1 MKPLHQIQH
10 MTSGNLGMI
19 YFSWQWRGL
28 TEAGAS
34 NEQLRELWKS
44 IAERETDEVFR
55 SVVLRPNLDWKSG
68 DLFVS
73 IELPDG
79 KPTIWATWLLQL
91 AHDLGSNISAAFQ
104 AEAESLLGYSSPSTL
119 LIGTA
124 AADRRAFPDGESLWY
139 EAGKRA
145 MLQGQL
151 GGGLERGVKR
161 KALDR
166 IITGKRIYP
175 VYQPI
180 VSINKQEVFGF
191 EALTR
196 LQEAE
201 VFKGPLE
208 LFQFAGEEEKMYSL
222 EKLARELS
230 IHGCHG
236 LKPNQKLFI
245 NVMAQIMED
254 PSFSPGQTIDLLEQH
269 HLTPEQVVFEITER
283 SSIEDYPSFKK
294 ALEHYRNQGYQ
305 IAIDDVGAGYSSLQS
320 VVELRPD
327 YLKVDRSIISNIHH
341 DDVKKHVLH
350 TLQEVGGKLDVSII
364 AEGIEQQEE
373 LNVLTKMGIPYAQ
386 GYLLGRPAPFP
397 R

>member
-1 MKPLHQIQH
+1 MKPLHQLQH
-10 MTSGNLGMI
+10 STSGYLGMI
-19 YFSWQWRGL
+19 YFSWQWKGQMEDGSWDERL
-28 TEAGAS
+28 KA
-34 NEQLRELWKS
+34 LWKS
-44 IAERETDEVFR
+44 IAERETDEGFR
-55 SVVLRPNLDWKSG
+55 SVVLRPNLNWMSG

-79 KPTIWATWLLQL
+79 KPTIWDSWLLQL
-91 AHDLGSNISAAFQ
+91 AHDLGGKISAAFQ
-104 AEAESLLGYSSPSTL
+104 SEAESLLGYSSPGTL

-124 AADRRAFPDGESLWY
+124 AADRSVFPDGESLWY

-166 IITGKRIYP
+166 ILNGKRIYP

-180 VSINKQEVFGF
+180 VAIQKQEVFGF

-196 LQEAE
+196 LQDAE

-208 LFQFAGEEEKMYSL
+208 LFQFAGEEEKMYPL

-236 LKPNQKLFI
+236 LRPNQKLFI

-254 PSFSPGQTIDLLEQH
+254 PGFSPGQTIDLLEQH

-283 SSIEDYPSFKK
+283 SSIEDYASFKK

-327 YLKVDRSIISNIHH
+327 YLKVDRSIISDIHH

-350 TLQEVGGKLDVSII
+350 TLQEVGTKLGVSII

-373 LNVLTKMGIPYAQ
+373 LELLATMGIPFAQ

-397 R
+397 T

>member
-1 MKPLHQIQH
+1 
-10 MTSGNLGMI
+10 MI
-19 YFSWQWRGL
+19 YFSWQWKGQ
-28 TEAGAS
+28 TEGEWPS
-34 NEQLRELWKS
+34 PELQERWRLA
-44 IAERETDEVFR
+44 AERETDKVLR
-55 SVVLRPNLDWKSG
+55 SVVLRTVRSWKCQ
-68 DLFVS
+68 DLFLS
-73 IELPDG
+73 IDLPDG
-79 KPTIWATWLLQL
+79 KQGIWESWLSQL
-91 AHDLGSNISAAFQ
+91 AHELGSSISSAVR
-104 AEAESLLGYSSPSTL
+104 AETLPFDPSPPGLL

-124 AADRRAFPDGESLWY
+124 AVNRKAFLDEDCLWY
-139 EAGKRA
+139 EASKKA
-145 MLQGQL
+145 MLQGQF
-151 GGGLERGVKR
+151 GGGYERGVKR
-161 KALDR
+161 KALER
-166 IITGKRIYP
+166 ILNGKQIYP

-180 VSINKQEVFGF
+180 ISVNRMEIFGF

-196 LQEAE
+196 LHDAN

-230 IHGCHG
+230 IDGCQS

-254 PSFSPGQTIDLLEQH
+254 PGFSPGQTIDLLEKH
-269 HLTPEQVVFEITER
+269 HLSPEQVVFEITER
-283 SSIEDYPSFKK
+283 SSIEDFPSVKK
-294 ALEHYRNQGYQ
+294 TLEHYRNQGYQ

-327 YLKVDRSIISNIHH
+327 YLKVDRSIISHIHQ

-350 TLQEVGGKLDVSII
+350 TLQEVGAKLGVSLI

-373 LNVLTKMGIPYAQ
+373 LDVLTQMGIPYAQ

-397 R
+397 T